1 MALLTFKFQRVYCP
15 EKREIVHLHDPET
28 HELGP
33 LLKKHTDL
41 DFLGTQL
48 DSDIAKQVA
57 ECVIDPITH
66 ENLKDMINKKE
77 EESRLLHTQRTF
89 IRKNKGLP
97 KPGNIGLK
105 KMKTEGSGG
114 LRKFFGI

>member
-1 MALLTFKFQRVYCP
+1 MQNLFRKIRREGKHQIPRDYERTFEMALLTFKFQRVYCP

-41 DFLGTQL
+41 DFLGTVL
-48 DSDIAKQVA
+48 DSDIARQVA

-66 ENLKDMINKKE
+66 ENLKEMINKKE
-77 EESRLLHTQRTF
+77 EESRILLT
-89 IRKNKGLP
+89 
-97 KPGNIGLK
+97 
-105 KMKTEGSGG
+105 
-114 LRKFFGI
+114 